1 MMFPWL
7 GFSEKL
13 PLPKFVL
20 LSDARLPSPEVRLVR
35 GPATSGTPKS
45 SAERIGGLD
54 PLKSIPVRVA
64 DFLLEV
70 YISRV
75 MPSYPIFHEPWL
87 VSCHAAVIHRV
98 LSNDGG
104 TNRPSSYEIF
114 ITSLV
119 MAISLST
126 AARSK
131 QARANDMAFKL
142 FQHAI
147 TRLGE
152 ILTNDFAGLQ
162 ALVLLHTYAVMNPA
176 AANVYFL
183 SGYMMQACIDQ
194 ELHKEDTRPMETD
207 LLAQDLKRR
216 VFWSAWE
223 LDVSCSGGF
232 ARPVA
237 LLPKHITTGFPSDLE
252 DSAIHPGYIN
262 QQARRSKFVCG
273 QVRSFRL
280 IEVEVI
286 SVLFHGHPINPA
298 MSSLEA
304 WMGDVEDRIHSWRA
318 DVDHSASANREPS
331 LKVQWEE
338 MVVFAEIALPQVLVT
353 LFRPCPRIKNPTM
366 PNLLKAFKATVQ
378 VVQGY
383 LKQAGMG
390 FGSLKFTFQPC
401 HHVFSSAMVFLHI
414 IRECPSAL
422 VSMYTLEEM
431 KGFMSAFSDFFS
443 LTTERWPASSA
454 YMDEYNRLL
463 EPLKEHYFS
472 SVHLTNTSFQYQSDE
487 LGEYLSGYNL
497 WSLSGEP
504 GGFSNLV
511 FEPFTDAATANLWQD
526 GGFDSIDWDRYFDLG
541 AC

>member
-1 MMFPWL
+1 M
-7 GFSEKL
+7 
-13 PLPKFVL
+13 
-20 LSDARLPSPEVRLVR
+20 
-35 GPATSGTPKS
+35 TYGTPKS
-45 SAERIGGLD
+45 SAELIGGLD
-54 PLKSIPVRVA
+54 PLKSIPTRVA

-98 LSNDGG
+98 LGDDSG
-104 TNRPSSYEIF
+104 TNRPSSYDIF

-147 TRLGE
+147 ARLGDN

-252 DSAIHPGYIN
+252 DSAIRPGYIN
-262 QQARRSKFVCG
+262 QQGRRSKFVCG
-273 QVRSFRL
+273 QVRTFRL
-280 IEVEVI
+280 IEVEVV

-318 DVDHSASANREPS
+318 DVDRSASANREPS
-331 LKVQWEE
+331 LTVQWEE

-422 VSMYTLEEM
+422 ASMYTLEEM

-463 EPLKEHYFS
+463 EPLREHYFS
-472 SVHLTNTSFQYQSDE
+472 SVHLTNTSFQFESDE
-487 LGEYLSGYNL
+487 LGEYLSGYNP

-504 GGFSNLV
+504 GGYSNLV
-511 FEPFTDAATANLWQD
+511 FEPFTDAATANLWRD

-541 AC
+541 AY